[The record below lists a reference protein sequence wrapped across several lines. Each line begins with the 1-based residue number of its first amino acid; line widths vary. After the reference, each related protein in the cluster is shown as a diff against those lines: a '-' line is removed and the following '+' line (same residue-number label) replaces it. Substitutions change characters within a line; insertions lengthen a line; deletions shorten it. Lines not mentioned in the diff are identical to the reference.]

1 MAARKLGMEEAP
13 VIVLRH
19 LSEAQRRALVIADNQ
34 LALNAGWDEETL
46 RLELTLLQDAD
57 YDLRLVGF
65 DDLELARLL
74 EKQEAQ
80 AGLTDEDDVPELS
93 EIPVS
98 APGDLWILGG
108 PLFYAATPPARLML
122 SASWT
127 ARPLTSFSQIL
138 PTTWTTRATPR
149 TG

>member
-1 MAARKLGMEEAP
+1 M
-13 VIVLRH
+13 
-19 LSEAQRRALVIADNQ
+19 
-34 LALNAGWDEETL
+34 

-93 EIPVS
+93 RFPS
-98 APGDLWILGG
+98 RRPATCGFWAAT
-108 PLFYAATPPARLML
+108 LFYAATPPARLML